1 MSQNAAQEGV
11 NSQGAIEYIGEKP
24 VTGDVREIEK
34 GVHWVRLPLPYA
46 LDHVNVWLLEDGDGW
61 TLIDTGISDELTLS
75 VWNDIL
81 RRPEY
86 RRPIRRVICTHMHS
100 DHAGLAAWFCDR
112 YGAELW
118 MSRLEYLSGYAR
130 VVEAGKKPSDSSLRF
145 YRSAGWSEAAIDLLC
160 ARSAGIGGHL
170 QELPDSFHALEDG
183 QTFSIGDDKWH
194 VVIGYGH
201 SPEHACL
208 YCPERKLFIAGDQ
221 VLPRISSNVS
231 VASTEPSANPMLR
244 WSSSLDAIAHK
255 VSNDVL
261 VLPSHQECFVG
272 LHARISS
279 LLSDQSKTVE
289 KLVSHLSEPLR
300 VVDTFP
306 VLFKR
311 PIQAE
316 NIVQMRMATG
326 EAQACLNFL
335 INENQVERTDTASKH
350 PHLYVRR

>member
-1 MSQNAAQEGV
+1 MSQTATPEGV
-11 NSQGAIEYIGEKP
+11 KSQGAIEYIGQKP
-24 VTGDVREIEK
+24 GIGDVCEIAK

-46 LDHVNVWLLEDGDGW
+46 LDHVNVWLLEDGAGW
-61 TLIDTGISDELTLS
+61 TLVDTGISDELTLS
-75 VWNDIL
+75 VWNTIF
-81 RRPEY
+81 RHPEY

-130 VVEAGKKPSDSSLRF
+130 VVEAGKKPSESSLRF

-160 ARSAGIGGHL
+160 ARSAGTGGHL
-170 QELPDSFHALEDG
+170 QELPESFHALEDG
-183 QTFSIGDDKWH
+183 QSFSIGTDQWH
-194 VVIGYGH
+194 VVVGHGH

-244 WSSSLDAIAHK
+244 WSRSLETIAQK
-255 VSNDVL
+255 VTNDVL

-272 LHARISS
+272 LHTRISS
-279 LLSDQSKTVE
+279 LLSDQSTTVE
-289 KLVSHLSEPLR
+289 KLASHLTTPLR

-311 PIQAE
+311 PIREE

-335 INENQVERTDTASKH
+335 INENLVERAHTDSQH
-350 PHLYVRR
+350 PDRYVRR